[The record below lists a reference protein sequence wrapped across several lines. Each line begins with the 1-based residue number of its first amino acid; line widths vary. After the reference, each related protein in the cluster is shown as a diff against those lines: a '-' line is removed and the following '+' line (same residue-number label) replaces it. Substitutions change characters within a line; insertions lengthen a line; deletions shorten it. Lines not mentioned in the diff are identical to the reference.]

1 MLSTSAEKFERSS
14 SITSAATL
22 RRSVRPKIDTHPEP
36 PALLRR
42 IPFFCVDRSAASAR
56 RLLDVRRALGSAPS
70 SAVVRAA
77 ACSAARARSTLD
89 SSSMSAR
96 ASASTICDDT
106 RCGGSCLQAGGAP
119 ISLRSASL

>member
-22 RRSVRPKIDTHPEP
+22 SRSVRPKIDTHPEP
-36 PALLRR
+36 PDALLRR

-96 ASASTICDDT
+96 ASASTICDAT
-106 RCGGSCLQAGGAP
+106 LVGGSTVAGGGP
-119 ISLRSASL
+119 ISLCAG

>member
-22 RRSVRPKIDTHPEP
+22 SRSVRPKIETHPEP
-36 PALLRR
+36 PAALLRR

-96 ASASTICDDT
+96 ASASTICDAT
-106 RCGGSCLQAGGAP
+106 RVGGSTVAGGGP
-119 ISLRSASL
+119 ISLCAG